1 MNHDDFDLISK
12 LHTEKL
18 KRTVM
23 QKLIKMKKKKK
34 ASADKYQWLSIF
46 VLVSKRINI
55 INHVRRLI

>member
-23 QKLIKMKKKKK
+23 QKLIKMEKKK
-34 ASADKYQWLSIF
+34 ASRDKYQWLSIF

>member
-1 MNHDDFDLISK
+1 MNRDDFDIISK

-23 QKLIKMKKKKK
+23 QKLIKMKKK
-34 ASADKYQWLSIF
+34 ASRDKYQWLSIF

>member
-1 MNHDDFDLISK
+1 MNHDDFNLISK

-23 QKLIKMKKKKK
+23 QKLIKMKNKK
-34 ASADKYQWLSIF
+34 ASRDKYQWLSIF

>member
-23 QKLIKMKKKKK
+23 QKLIKMKKK
-34 ASADKYQWLSIF
+34 ASRDKYQWLSIF